1 MNLSMQEA
9 QQKED
14 SKEVIPENN
23 TPTHAAN
30 QVTGSQARIMADET
44 LIDSLGTQNAAV
56 KPKFLCPPTFNPCT
70 SSASSFIEKYERTAA
85 ANSWN
90 NTHKISYFGTF
101 LEGAAQLWFKRYAAN
116 GTNNN
121 KKWGDIK
128 NDFSK
133 EFDGADRTHFVE
145 RLLFERKQKPNESIK
160 AYSYELQTLFEDFD
174 PNFELEKF
182 RKFFG
187 NEIRK
192 EYCQNYRL
200 LLGENMGWEDFRRII
215 DKLEDIYNQDVL
227 ETSLNNMTISAEKQQ
242 TCNCSCENNTG
253 LQNLPRSNS
262 NPNFWQTGTR
272 SFQHPP
278 KFSHPQ
284 DYSYTRPNYFT
295 PPKQEFLLHQD
306 SLPINFIKIT
316 TQIIIPPKGKTP
328 TTLILHQNIHQS
340 NSAQRIPTQS
350 YPPRNQTFIPYT
362 RTNEGRPKCQICNRI
377 GHSASTCYKNNHPNE
392 RRQHN

>member
-14 SKEVIPENN
+14 SEEVIPENN

-30 QVTGSQARIMADET
+30 QVTGSQTRIMADET

-70 SSASSFIEKYERTAA
+70 SSASSFIKKYERTAA

-121 KKWGDIK
+121 KKWEDIK

-133 EFDGADRTHFVE
+133 EFDGADRTHSVE

-160 AYSYELQTLFEDFD
+160 AYYYELQTLFEDFD
-174 PNFELEKF
+174 TNFELEKF
-182 RKFFG
+182 RKFFENG
-187 NEIRK
+187 IRK
-192 EYCQNYRL
+192 EYYQNYRL
-200 LLGENMGWEDFRRII
+200 LLGENMDWEDFKRII
-215 DKLEDIYNQDVL
+215 DKLEDISKQDVL

-242 TCNCSCENNTG
+242 TCNCSCKQGPGASNNRPGSVTHKTTPILVPTI
-253 LQNLPRSNS
+253 LQ
-262 NPNFWQTGTR
+262 
-272 SFQHPP
+272 
-278 KFSHPQ
+278 
-284 DYSYTRPNYFT
+284 

-306 SLPINFIKIT
+306 SLSINFIKIT
-316 TQIIIPPKGKTP
+316 TQIIPLKGKTP
-328 TTLILHQNIHQS
+328 TTLILHQDIKIFTS
-340 NSAQRIPTQS
+340 PTL
-350 YPPRNQTFIPYT
+350 
-362 RTNEGRPKCQICNRI
+362 PKE
-377 GHSASTCYKNNHPNE
+377 HPHNHTLPETKILFLILELMREDQNVKSVTE
-392 RRQHN
+392 